1 MPLGTNATFFCS
13 GMGSTTNWIINNTV
27 VGFGN
32 EATFIERGFV
42 FQKERV
48 HTSDDETQ
56 NINDLTMTVLAT
68 IENNNTMIKCLSTG
82 DGPPVVSDVVNF
94 TVIGK
99 LNISIMSIHI
109 SNIIL
114 LLSLKAHDTSVY
126 NMITIIHTK
135 HTVCIKASVHTSVSV
150 YNVLFPLWVPFP

>member
-13 GMGSTTNWIINNTV
+13 GRGRTTSWIINNTV
-27 VGFGN
+27 VGFGK

-48 HTSDDETQ
+48 YTSDDETQ
-56 NINDLTMTVLAT
+56 NINNITMTVLAT

-82 DGPPVVSDVVNF
+82 DVTVTSDVVNL

-99 LNISIMSIHI
+99 LNISKMSIHI

-126 NMITIIHTK
+126 MYDYYYTYKLK
-135 HTVCIKASVHTSVSV
+135 HTVCFKASVHTSVSV
-150 YNVLFPLWVPFP
+150 LFPLWVLSHI

>member
-1 MPLGTNATFFCS
+1 M
-13 GMGSTTNWIINNTV
+13 
-27 VGFGN
+27 GFGN

-82 DGPPVVSDVVNF
+82 DVTVTSDVVNL

-99 LNISIMSIHI
+99 LNISIMSII
-109 SNIIL
+109 
-114 LLSLKAHDTSVY
+114 
-126 NMITIIHTK
+126 
-135 HTVCIKASVHTSVSV
+135 
-150 YNVLFPLWVPFP
+150 